1 MSAPMEALERRAL
14 VMLVVVALLFLRS
27 VGVFPSPTWLV
38 AVYIFGLACLTAAS
52 VLLVVVI
59 APAAYVGRW
68 DSERERL
75 LFLAFALLVAD
86 VVVTAL
92 IFAYSAY
99 ETNARAL
106 GG

>member
-14 VMLVVVALLFLRS
+14 VMLVVIALLFLRS

-99 ETNARAL
+99 ETNAHAL

>member
-14 VMLVVVALLFLRS
+14 VMLVVIALLFLRA

-99 ETNARAL
+99 ETNAHAL

>member
-1 MSAPMEALERRAL
+1 MEALERRAL
-14 VMLVVVALLFLRS
+14 VMLVVVALLFLRA
-27 VGVFPSPTWLV
+27 VNVFPSPTWLT
-38 AVYIFGLACLTAAS
+38 AVYIFGLACLTAAG

-68 DSERERL
+68 DSGRQRL
-75 LFLAFALLVAD
+75 LFFAFTLLVAD

-92 IFAYSAY
+92 ILAYGAY
-99 ETNARAL
+99 QANARFL